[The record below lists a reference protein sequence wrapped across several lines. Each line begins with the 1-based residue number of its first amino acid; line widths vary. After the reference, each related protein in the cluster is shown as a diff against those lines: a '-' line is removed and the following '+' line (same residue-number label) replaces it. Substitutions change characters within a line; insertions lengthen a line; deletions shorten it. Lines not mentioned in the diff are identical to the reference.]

1 MSAEN
6 RPPRVAIVGAGPAGI
21 YAADALM
28 KSGTAKER
36 GVSRGRERVKVVER
50 DAVLDAAEPDKV
62 PAVRRT

>member
-1 MSAEN
+1 
-6 RPPRVAIVGAGPAGI
+6 
-21 YAADALM
+21 M

-50 DAVLDAAEPDKV
+50 DAMLAAAEPDKV